1 MANIDWHIDNWVRF
15 MRTNRLNIGY
25 PSRSLGIE
33 TGGSAG
39 GEEFDHIADREENKA
54 AAEFDCC
61 IEALE
66 APRRCAIHHKYLG
79 SKYRHADLATNLS
92 CALIDLKRIAKK
104 RCILIDI

>member
-1 MANIDWHIDNWVRF
+1 MANIDWHLANWVRF
-15 MRTNRLNIGY
+15 MHKNSLAIGY
-25 PSRSLGIE
+25 PSRSLGVE

-39 GEEFDHIADREENKA
+39 SEEFDHIADREENKA

-66 APRRCAIHHKYLG
+66 AARRNAIHHKYLG
-79 SKYRHADLATNLS
+79 SKYRYTDYETNLF

-104 RCILIDI
+104 RCILIDM